1 MHTTHHCKARQTQ
14 RGISPK
20 MVDYVIEHGRSSNDK
35 VVLDIN
41 EVDRLLADLDAQRS
55 LLLKIRDKGGVV
67 VVEQGGVAITTYN
80 RQRRNRF
87 RQH

>member
-20 MVDYVIEHGRSSNDK
+20 MIDYAVEHGRASNDK
-35 VVLDIN
+35 VVLDVKAAN
-41 EVDRLLADLDAQRS
+41 RRLAEIDAERR
-55 LLLKIRDKGGVV
+55 LLLKILDKGGVV